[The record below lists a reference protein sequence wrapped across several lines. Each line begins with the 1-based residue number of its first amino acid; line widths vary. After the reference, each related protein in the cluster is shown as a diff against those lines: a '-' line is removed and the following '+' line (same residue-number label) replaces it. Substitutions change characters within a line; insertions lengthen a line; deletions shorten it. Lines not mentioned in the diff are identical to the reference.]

1 MIRDV
6 RLYSLKGK
14 GEETWPGCPEG
25 IVEHGEPI
33 SEVNLSRVSIN
44 KDKEY
49 LSKDK
54 NDVLVEVIAN
64 EPTYRKNE

>member
-1 MIRDV
+1 M
-6 RLYSLKGK
+6 SK
-14 GEETWPGCPEG
+14 
-25 IVEHGEPI
+25 
-33 SEVNLSRVSIN
+33 VNLSRVPIT

-54 NDVLVEVIAN
+54 NDVVVEVIAN